1 MSRQICLTFL
11 EKVQSLTH
19 REAMLATLPGLLE
32 PWGLMVYDPS
42 SSQGTAVY
50 EGSDIVARLAGEDA
64 EGTQM
69 LAGLLS
75 HLLGVAAERREA
87 QLCQGLTHLLKTEKS
102 LEQALGLILTA
113 LHAGAGAMLEQR
125 GSHFET
131 LAQIGTNASDSTL
144 LTMNL
149 FETEQAWMVA
159 KHNQAH
165 YGTPLT
171 LCPMGHSAPARTL
184 LLVYRD
190 TAWTQADKTLL
201 ETACT
206 LLHAWQ
212 GSQRSRNHLETLLDL
227 ERTGLEAAPD
237 ELFQRVLEAAV
248 KTVPGAEAGSL
259 LIRQG
264 DNFRFSAALGF
275 DLATLRQATFKTSD
289 MQAWHAHEGTAW
301 SWEARIVKIDDT
313 FLDHVNDTSNVP
325 EALQRA
331 GRLDEIKANLYMPI
345 VYQGELLAVLNLDN
359 FHDKEAFAEDSLQA
373 AHRFG
378 SPVAVVLREWHY
390 RHLLAQAALTDALT
404 GVGNRRAF
412 EFALK
417 QEVAR
422 SARHQETFC
431 LLSLDLSN
439 FKMINDT
446 LGHSQGDLALIQVAK
461 TVQHIKRRSD
471 TVFRLGGD
479 EFAVLLPQTDY
490 EGGIIAV
497 RRYARAIKRITMM
510 GHRLGVNIGV
520 ASFPKCA
527 SGQEA
532 LLELADKRMYSAK
545 SAGHSVHY
553 EPSVDCESSGKSS
566 LAIDLTLENTNTLE
580 NPGEDDATLV
590 LV

>member
-11 EKVQSLTH
+11 ETLQSLSS
-19 REAMLATLPGLLE
+19 REAILAALPGLLE

-50 EGSDIVARLAGEDA
+50 EGPDIVARLAGEDA
-64 EGTQM
+64 EQTQA
-69 LAGLLS
+69 LVGLLS

-87 QLCQGLTHLLKTEKS
+87 QLCHGLTRLLKTERS
-102 LEQALGLILTA
+102 LEQALELILAA
-113 LHAGAGAMLEQR
+113 LHSEAGAMLEQR
-125 GSHFET
+125 GSQFET
-131 LAQIGTNASDSTL
+131 LAKIGRNASDSTS

-149 FETEQAWMVA
+149 FETEQAWLVA

-165 YGTPLT
+165 YSTPLT
-171 LCPMGHSAPARTL
+171 LCPIGHSAPARTL
-184 LLVYRD
+184 LLVYRES
-190 TAWTQADKTLL
+190 TWTQADKTLL

-212 GSQRSRNHLETLLDL
+212 GSQRSRDHLETILDL

-264 DNFRFSAALGF
+264 DTFRFSAALGF
-275 DLATLRQATFKTSD
+275 DLATLRQATFKASD
-289 MQAWHAHEGTAW
+289 MQVWHAHEGTAW

-313 FLDHVNDTSNVP
+313 FLDRVSDTSNVP
-325 EALQRA
+325 EALQRG
-331 GRLDEIKANLYMPI
+331 GRLDEIKANLYVPI

-373 AHRFG
+373 ARRFG
-378 SPVAVVLREWHY
+378 SPVAVVLRERHY
-390 RHLLAQAALTDALT
+390 RYLLEQAALTDALT

-417 QEVAR
+417 QEIAR
-422 SARHQETFC
+422 SAHHQETFC
-431 LLSLDLSN
+431 LLALDLSN
-439 FKMINDT
+439 FKTINDT

-461 TVQHIKRRSD
+461 TLQHIKRRSD

-490 EGGIIAV
+490 EGGIIAA
-497 RRYARAIKRITMM
+497 RRYARAIKRIEMM
-510 GHRLGVNIGV
+510 GHRLGVNIGG

-527 SGQEA
+527 SSQEA
-532 LLELADKRMYSAK
+532 LLELADTRMYSAK
-545 SAGHSVHY
+545 SAGHSVYY
-553 EPSVDCESSGKSS
+553 EPTVDCEAAHKSS
-566 LAIDLTLENTNTLE
+566 LDIDLAFET
-580 NPGEDDATLV
+580 PGEDDATFV
-590 LV
+590 LA